1 MCSHRRN
8 KRDSFADSARAYAK
22 ARQLTESDCNFQ
34 HTDATRYVRPRRRKQ
49 PEEGD
54 DSKKRGAPC
63 VNLTVD
69 ASEESLNAKK
79 AKAAKRLN
87 ALGKADVQQRLSVE
101 AAAVISKLFSTGA
114 YSRTEREALLSEK
127 LDPRLENFNFVF
139 KVGLNRYA
147 KRCRENSEGMCVSKV
162 HDVAVAS
169 AKFVKQQRKKAAIR
183 VDLERG
189 RLLTTNNRLVELL
202 SRLSVAVWNSVSL
215 TDFFRQS
222 HGSDSF
228 RPFVS
233 GIMYGM
239 KRGLT
244 TRGGITVLPSIPVL
258 STQLPTLRSS
268 AQDPVSR
275 QLQASSHRGL
285 CSLMRAISSYEV
297 MSAEEAA
304 EITEKLRIVTVL
316 CRNVVEFCA

>member
-1 MCSHRRN
+1 MCFYRRN

-34 HTDATRYVRPRRRKQ
+34 HTDQTRYVRPRRRKH

-54 DSKKRGAPC
+54 EQKKRGAPC

-79 AKAAKRLN
+79 AKAARRLN
-87 ALGKADVQQRLSVE
+87 ALSKADVQQRLSVE

-114 YSRTEREALLSEK
+114 YSRTEREALLAEK

-147 KRCRENSEGMCVSKV
+147 KRCRESGEGMCVSKV

-169 AKFVKQQRKKAAIR
+169 AKFVKQQRKKAAVR

-189 RLLTTNNRLVELL
+189 RLLTSNNRLVELL
-202 SRLSVAVWNSVSL
+202 SRLCVSIWNAVSL
-215 TDFFRQS
+215 TDFFKSS

-233 GIMYGM
+233 GCLYGI

-244 TRGGITVLPSIPVL
+244 TRSGTTILPCVPVL

-297 MSAEEAA
+297 MNAAESN

-316 CRNVVEFCA
+316 CQNVVDFCA